1 MTFLEIWAFIKTEI
15 LPALVTL
22 AITLSPLIIAVLNAK
37 GRKKSLQILDL
48 KQDMLDVS
56 KGFLGNS
63 QKLSNM
69 VDVKEFKELVNTVN
83 TVKDIMVTGYSNST
97 LPEEI
102 KSQIRTKDLE
112 NKLGGGAEVVQ
123 GLIKKVEELEEKASA
138 KAVEAI
144 KTTSEKVDNLVKK
157 STRIRG

>member
-97 LPEEI
+97 LPEEV

>member
-1 MTFLEIWAFIKTEI
+1 
-15 LPALVTL
+15 
-22 AITLSPLIIAVLNAK
+22 
-37 GRKKSLQILDL
+37 
-48 KQDMLDVS
+48 
-56 KGFLGNS
+56 
-63 QKLSNM
+63 M

-144 KTTSEKVDNLVKK
+144 KTTSEKVDNF
-157 STRIRG
+157 S

>member
-97 LPEEI
+97 LPEEV

-144 KTTSEKVDNLVKK
+144 KTTSEKVDTLVKK

>member
-56 KGFLGNS
+56 KGF
-63 QKLSNM
+63 
-69 VDVKEFKELVNTVN
+69 
-83 TVKDIMVTGYSNST
+83 
-97 LPEEI
+97 
-102 KSQIRTKDLE
+102 
-112 NKLGGGAEVVQ
+112 
-123 GLIKKVEELEEKASA
+123 
-138 KAVEAI
+138 
-144 KTTSEKVDNLVKK
+144 
-157 STRIRG
+157 